1 MLPGLSRTSD
11 DEYDSTMTLL
21 LPLKLF
27 DFFRSSKVGLVP
39 LLLLL
44 NIGSSSIGQEFKGG
58 RDDRLAVGKELG
70 GGSGRGEEL
79 VWLLV
84 GIVRGTFL
92 VVGRE
97 AGVGPV
103 VLRLQL
109 GWRTGLPLILA
120 TAATAGGGVPA

>member
-1 MLPGLSRTSD
+1 M
-11 DEYDSTMTLL
+11 
-21 LPLKLF
+21 
-27 DFFRSSKVGLVP
+27 P

-44 NIGSSSIGQEFKGG
+44 SVGSSSIGQEFKGG
-58 RDDRLAVGKELG
+58 RGDRLEVGKEIG
-70 GGSGRGEEL
+70 CGSGRGEEL

-84 GIVRGTFL
+84 GIDRDTFL

-103 VLRLQL
+103 VQRLQL

-120 TAATAGGGVPA
+120 TAATAGGGLPAQVSTVVAMAALGFEVYIVCQYKCQCGQ